1 MSTQYNPHAIEPAI
15 QTRWESEEA
24 FKAPE
29 LETND
34 ENTFYCLSMF
44 PYPSGRLHM
53 GHVRNYTLSDVIARF
68 QRMRGKKV
76 LHPMGWDA
84 FGLPAENAALKNNVA
99 PAAWTRENFT
109 YMRNQLKR
117 LGFGFDWSRELATCH
132 PEYYRWEQWLFIK
145 LYEKGIVYRKNSVV
159 NWDPV
164 DQTVLA
170 NEQVIDGKG
179 WRSGAP
185 VERREIPQWFLRI
198 TAYADELLEG
208 LDELTEWPEQ
218 VRTMQRNW
226 IGRSQG
232 ALVRFEL
239 AEPENAAIDLTD
251 INQTIEVFTTRA
263 DTLMGATYLA
273 IAAQHPLT
281 LACAKHNPAL
291 QLFVDDCDHIKVAE
305 ADMATLEKAGIDTG
319 LRAKHPLT
327 GELIP
332 VWAANFVISDYGTG
346 AVMSVPGHD
355 QRDWEFAKA
364 YNLPIKAVI
373 APETTDENEA
383 TAPDVSEGAFLE
395 HGRVINSGKYD
406 GLTSQAAIEAVCADL
421 SAKNAGETQTQYRLR
436 DWGVSRQ
443 RYWGAPIPMIY
454 CKDCGAVPVPEAD
467 LPVKLP
473 QDVEFDDTGGS
484 PLKRMR
490 EFIDTPCPKCGKPAE
505 RETDTFDTF
514 MESSWYYARFASGND
529 PEKMV
534 NPQANNWL
542 PVDQYVGGIEHAVL
556 HLLYARFYH
565 RLMRDLGLVQ
575 SNEPFKRLLCQGML
589 VAETFYRELE
599 NGTKEYFNPEDVKVE
614 RDEKGRITSA
624 ISIEDG
630 KNVLRGPV
638 EKISKSKNNGV
649 DPQILI
655 DSYGVDTVRLFTMFA
670 APPEQSLEWSDSGV
684 EGAFRFLKKLWRM
697 AHSFLESH
705 EAAAKNTTIDFTKVS
720 LSTAQQDVR
729 RKTHQ
734 TIAKA
739 KDDIGRR
746 YRFNTAIAAVMEL
759 TNTLQKASLET
770 ALDQAIYREGVHAC
784 VLIMA
789 PITPHICQQLWED
802 LGESG
807 LILDQLWPSV
817 DESALTQASITLVV
831 QVNGKLRGKINVAA
845 DGDKEAWVAQAQAES
860 SVQKFIADGTIRKT
874 IVVPGKLI
882 NFVVTPS

>member
-1 MSTQYNPHAIEPAI
+1 MSEHYNPHAIEPAI
-15 QTRWESEEA
+15 QARWESEEA

-29 LETND
+29 LKAND
-34 ENTFYCLSMF
+34 DNTFYCLAMF

-53 GHVRNYTLSDVIARF
+53 GHVRNYTLGDVIARF
-68 QRMRGKKV
+68 QRMCGKQV

-84 FGLPAENAALKNNVA
+84 FGLPAENAALKNKVA
-99 PAAWTRENFT
+99 PAAWTRDNFT

-117 LGFGFDWSRELATCH
+117 LGFGFDWSREIATCH

-198 TAYADELLEG
+198 TAYADELLDG

-239 AEPENAAIDLTD
+239 ATPDNEAIDLTGID
-251 INQTIEVFTTRA
+251 HTIEVFTTRA

-281 LACAKHNPAL
+281 LACAKQNPAL
-291 QLFVDDCDHIKVAE
+291 QLFVSECEHIKVAE

-319 LRAKHPLT
+319 LRVKHPLT
-327 GELIP
+327 GELLP

-355 QRDWEFAKA
+355 ARDWEFAKA
-364 YNLPIKAVI
+364 YDLPIKAVI
-373 APETTDENEA
+373 APHPKAGETVET
-383 TAPDVSEGAFLE
+383 PDLSEGAYTE
-395 HGRVINSGKYD
+395 HGQLINSGKYD
-406 GLTSQAAIEAVCADL
+406 GLSTEAAIEAICADL
-421 SAKNAGETQTQYRLR
+421 TAKNAGESQIQYRLR

-454 CKDCGAVPVPEAD
+454 CKDCGAVPVPESD
-467 LPVKLP
+467 LPVTLP

-490 EFIDTPCPKCGKPAE
+490 EFIDTTCPCCQKPAE

-529 PEKMV
+529 PETMI
-534 NPQANNWL
+534 NAQANNWL
-542 PVDQYVGGIEHAVL
+542 PVDQYIGGIEHAVL

-565 RLMRDLGLVQ
+565 KLMRDVGLVT

-589 VAETFYRELE
+589 VAETFYREAE
-599 NGTKEYFNPEDVKVE
+599 NGTKEYFNPEDVRVE
-614 RDEKGRITSA
+614 RDEKGRIISA
-624 ISIEDG
+624 VCVEDG
-630 KNVLRGPV
+630 KSVTRGAV

-655 DSYGVDTVRLFTMFA
+655 DNYGVDTVRLFTMFA

-697 AHSFLESH
+697 VHDFLDTQNADESP
-705 EAAAKNTTIDFTKVS
+705 NIS
-720 LSTAQQDVR
+720 LQTANLQPAQKDVR
-729 RKTHQ
+729 RKIHQ

-759 TNTLQKASLET
+759 TNTLQKAAT
-770 ALDQAIYREGVHAC
+770 KTPLDQAIYREGLQAC
-784 VLIMA
+784 ILLLA

-802 LGESG
+802 MGQTG
-807 LILDQLWPSV
+807 LLLDQAWPCV
-817 DESALTQASITLVV
+817 DESALTQDSITLVV
-831 QVNGKLRGKINVAA
+831 QVNGKLRGKIDVSAE
-845 DGDKEAWVAQAQAES
+845 GDKDAWVAQAQAEP